1 MELQSISKE
10 QVIQLLKIVIIILIF
25 LLFKCVLHVHVHHP
39 GLQVDFGHRNI
50 FYAGFSKIIL
60 HTL

>member
-1 MELQSISKE
+1 MELQSISTE
-10 QVIQLLKIVIIILIF
+10 QVIELLKIVINILIF
-25 LLFKCVLHVHVHHP
+25 LLFKCVLHVRHP
-39 GLQVDFGHRNI
+39 GLWGDFGHRNI